1 LSYDYSRL
9 QASLPVSRVGKP
21 TDIDGSEVE
30 GLFRDGRISEI
41 AAYCETDGVNT
52 FRVGLNLRSICG
64 DKC

>member
-1 LSYDYSRL
+1 MISR
-9 QASLPVSRVGKP
+9 ASRHLCPFPLRAGP
-21 TDIDGSEVE
+21 LILMGSEVE

-52 FRVGLNLRSICG
+52 FRVGLHPRSICG